1 MRFSLRQL
9 EIFVAISR
17 TESVSR
23 AAEELSLSQSATS
36 SSLGEFERQFDLQLF
51 DRVGKSLRI
60 NEAGRMLLPRAV
72 ELLDRAREIEGTLQG
87 NTGFGLMKIGA
98 TLTVGNYLATILVA
112 RFLQEHPE
120 SRIQLQVHN
129 TSTIVQQIAN
139 HELDLGLIE
148 GDCHHPDIEVQPWI
162 ADELVVF
169 SAPNHPLAING
180 QVKQKRMTME
190 QLLHEPWILR
200 EKGSGTRETFDR
212 AFHNHH
218 AELNIRLE
226 LEHTEAIKRAVESGL
241 GIGCISRLA
250 LRDAFRRGSL
260 VPLATPNLDLSRYFY
275 FLWHKQKYQTAGMRE
290 FLTLCKNLTAGV
302 ERSDLV
308 NLPDIA

>member
-1 MRFSLRQL
+1 MKYSLRQL

-23 AAEELSLSQSATS
+23 AAEVLSLSQSATS
-36 SSLGEFERQFDLQLF
+36 TALSELERQFDLQLF

-60 NEAGRMLLPRAV
+60 NETGQQLLPRAV
-72 ELLDRAREIEGTLQG
+72 ELLDRAKEIENLLQG
-87 NTGFGLMKIGA
+87 HAGFGHMKIGA

-112 RFLQEHPE
+112 RFLKDHPE

-129 TSTIVQQIAN
+129 TSTIVHQIAN

-148 GDCHHPDIEVQPWI
+148 GDCNHPDIAVQPWI

-169 SAPNHPLAING
+169 SAPSHPLAQQRKI
-180 QVKQKRMTME
+180 TIA
-190 QLLHEPWILR
+190 QLLQEPWILR
-200 EKGSGTRETFDR
+200 EKGSGTRATFDR

-218 AELNIRLE
+218 SQLKIRLE

-250 LRDAFRRGSL
+250 LKDAFRRGSL
-260 VPLATPNLDLSRYFY
+260 VPLATPSLDLGRFFY
-275 FLWHKQKYQTAGMRE
+275 FLWHKQKYQTTGMKE
-290 FLTLCKNLTAGV
+290 FLTLCQRFTADV

-308 NLPDIA
+308 NLPEIA

>member
-1 MRFSLRQL
+1 MKYSLRQV
-9 EIFVAISR
+9 EIFVTISR

-23 AAEELSLSQSATS
+23 AAEALSLSQSATS
-36 SSLGEFERQFDLQLF
+36 TALSELERQFDLQLF

-60 NEAGRMLLPRAV
+60 NETGRQLLPRAV
-72 ELLDRAREIEGTLQG
+72 ELLDRAHEIEALLQG
-87 NTGFGLMKIGA
+87 HAGFGYMKIGA
-98 TLTVGNYLATILVA
+98 TLTVGNYLATLLVA

-129 TSTIVQQIAN
+129 TSTIVQQIVN

-148 GDCHHPDIEVQPWI
+148 GDTHHPDIEVQPWI

-169 SAPNHPLAING
+169 SAPDHALAKVSNIS
-180 QVKQKRMTME
+180 VE
-190 QLLHEPWILR
+190 QLLKEPWILR

-212 AFHNHH
+212 ALQNNHSK
-218 AELNIRLE
+218 LNIRLE

-250 LRDAFRRGSL
+250 LKDAFRRGSL
-260 VPLATPNLDLSRYFY
+260 VPLTTPDLNLGRYFY
-275 FLWHKQKYQTAGMRE
+275 FLWHKQKYQTTGMRE
-290 FLTLCKNLTAGV
+290 FIAMCKEMTAGV
-302 ERSDLV
+302 ARSDLV
-308 NLPDIA
+308 KLPEIA

>member
-1 MRFSLRQL
+1 MKYSLRQL

-23 AAEELSLSQSATS
+23 ASEALSLSQSATS
-36 SSLGEFERQFDLQLF
+36 TALSELERQFDLQLF

-60 NEAGRMLLPRAV
+60 NETGQQLLPRAV
-72 ELLDRAREIEGTLQG
+72 ELLDRAKEIENLLQG
-87 NTGFGLMKIGA
+87 HAGFGHMRIGA

-120 SRIQLQVHN
+120 SRIQLKVHN

-148 GDCHHPDIEVQPWI
+148 GDCNHPDIEVQPWI

-169 SAPNHPLAING
+169 SAPNHPLAS
-180 QVKQKRMTME
+180 QRKVSME
-190 QLLHEPWILR
+190 QLLQEDWILR

-212 AFHNHH
+212 AFHSHH
-218 AELNIRLE
+218 SELKIRLE

-250 LRDAFRRGSL
+250 LKDAFRRGSL
-260 VPLATPNLDLSRYFY
+260 VAISTPNLDLSRFFY
-275 FLWHKQKYQTAGMRE
+275 FLWHKQKYQTTGVRE
-290 FLTLCKNLTAGV
+290 FLNLCKRLTEGV

-308 NLPDIA
+308 NLPEIA

>member
-1 MRFSLRQL
+1 MKYSLRQL

-17 TESVSR
+17 AQSVSR
-23 AAEELSLSQSATS
+23 AAQELSLSQSATS
-36 SSLGEFERQFDLQLF
+36 TALGEFERQFDMQFF

-60 NEAGRMLLPRAV
+60 NEMGQQLLPRAV
-72 ELLDRAREIEGTLQG
+72 ELLDRANEIEALLRGH
-87 NTGFGLMKIGA
+87 TGFGHMKIGA
-98 TLTVGNYLATILVA
+98 TLTVGNYLVTILIA

-129 TSTIVQQIAN
+129 TSTIVHQIAN

-148 GDCHHPDIEVQPWI
+148 GDCHHSDIEVEPWI

-169 SAPNHPLAING
+169 SAPDHPLAKLGKVTI
-180 QVKQKRMTME
+180 E
-190 QLLHEPWILR
+190 QLLQETWILR

-218 AELNIRLE
+218 ARLNIRLE
-226 LEHTEAIKRAVESGL
+226 LEHTEAIKRTVESGL
-241 GIGCISRLA
+241 GISCISRLA

-260 VPLATPNLDLSRYFY
+260 VPLATPNLDLGRYFY
-275 FLWHKQKYQTAGMRE
+275 FLWHKQKYQTTGMRE
-290 FLTLCKNLTAGV
+290 FLVLCKNLTAGV

>member
-1 MRFSLRQL
+1 MKYSLRQL

-23 AAEELSLSQSATS
+23 AAEVLSLSQSATS
-36 SSLGEFERQFDLQLF
+36 TALSELERQFDLQLF

-60 NEAGRMLLPRAV
+60 NETGQQLLPRAV
-72 ELLDRAREIEGTLQG
+72 ELLDRAKEIENLLQG
-87 NTGFGLMKIGA
+87 NAGFGHMKIGA

-120 SRIQLQVHN
+120 SRIQLEVHN
-129 TSTIVQQIAN
+129 TSTIVQQITN

-148 GDCHHPDIEVQPWI
+148 GDCNHPDIAVEPWI

-169 SAPNHPLAING
+169 CAPNHPLAN
-180 QVKQKRMTME
+180 QRKVTMS
-190 QLLHEPWILR
+190 QLLQEQWILR
-200 EKGSGTRETFDR
+200 EKGSGTRATFDR
-212 AFHNHH
+212 AFHSHH
-218 AELNIRLE
+218 SELKIRLE

-250 LRDAFRRGSL
+250 LKDAFRRGSL
-260 VPLATPNLDLSRYFY
+260 VPLSTPSLELGRYFY
-275 FLWHKQKYQTAGMRE
+275 FLWHKQKYQTTGIRE
-290 FLTLCKNLTAGV
+290 FLDLCKRFTADV
-302 ERSDLV
+302 DRSDLV
-308 NLPDIA
+308 NLPEIA

>member
-1 MRFSLRQL
+1 MKYSLRQL

-23 AAEELSLSQSATS
+23 AAEELFLSQSATS
-36 SSLGEFERQFDLQLF
+36 TALGEFERQFNLQLF

-60 NEAGRMLLPRAV
+60 NEAGQRLLPRAV
-72 ELLDRAREIEGTLQG
+72 ELLDRAKEIEDLLDGHA
-87 NTGFGLMKIGA
+87 GFGHMKIGA

-112 RFLQEHPE
+112 KFLQEHPE

-129 TSTIVQQIAN
+129 TRTIVHQIAN
-139 HELDLGLIE
+139 HELDIGLIE
-148 GDCHHPDIEVQPWI
+148 GDCNHPDIEVETWI
-162 ADELVVF
+162 ADELMVF
-169 SAPNHPLAING
+169 SAPDHPLAKLRK
-180 QVKQKRMTME
+180 VSME
-190 QLLHEPWILR
+190 QLLQEPWILR

-218 AELNIRLE
+218 ARLNIRLE

-241 GIGCISRLA
+241 GIGCISHLA
-250 LRDAFRRGSL
+250 LKDAFRRGSL
-260 VPLATPNLDLSRYFY
+260 VPLATPGLDLGRYFY

-290 FLTLCKNLTAGV
+290 FLALCRSMTAGI
-302 ERSDLV
+302 ERSDQV
-308 NLPDIA
+308 DLPHIA

>member
-1 MRFSLRQL
+1 MKYSLRQL

-17 TESVSR
+17 TGSVSR
-23 AAEELSLSQSATS
+23 ASETLSLSQSATS
-36 SSLGEFERQFDLQLF
+36 TALSELERQFDLQLF

-60 NEAGRMLLPRAV
+60 NETGQQLLPRAV
-72 ELLDRAREIEGTLQG
+72 ELLDRAKEIENLLQG
-87 NTGFGLMKIGA
+87 HAGFGHMRIGA

-120 SRIQLQVHN
+120 SRIQLKVHN

-148 GDCHHPDIEVQPWI
+148 GDCNHPDIEVQPWI

-169 SAPNHPLAING
+169 SAPDHPLAS
-180 QVKQKRMTME
+180 QRKVSLE
-190 QLLHEPWILR
+190 QLLQEEWILR

-212 AFHNHH
+212 AFHSHH
-218 AELNIRLE
+218 SKLKIRLE

-250 LRDAFRRGSL
+250 LKDAFRRGSL
-260 VPLATPNLDLSRYFY
+260 VPISTPNLDLSRFFY
-275 FLWHKQKYQTAGMRE
+275 FLWHKQKYQTTGIRE
-290 FLTLCKNLTAGV
+290 FLDLCKGLTVGI

-308 NLPDIA
+308 NLPEIA

>member
-1 MRFSLRQL
+1 MKYSLRQL

-17 TESVSR
+17 TASVSR
-23 AAEELSLSQSATS
+23 AAEDLSLSQSATS
-36 SSLGEFERQFDLQLF
+36 TSLSEFEKQFDLQLF

-60 NEAGRMLLPRAV
+60 NETGQQLLPRAV
-72 ELLDRAREIEGTLQG
+72 ELLDRAKEIEDLLHGHA
-87 NTGFGLMKIGA
+87 GFGHMKIGA

-112 RFLQEHPE
+112 RFLQQHPE

-129 TSTIVQQIAN
+129 TSNIVQQIAN

-148 GDCHHPDIEVQPWI
+148 GDCHHPDIEVQPWV

-169 SAPNHPLAING
+169 SAPNHPLARLG
-180 QVKQKRMTME
+180 KLKME
-190 QLLHEPWILR
+190 QLLQEPWILR

-218 AELNIRLE
+218 AKLNIRLE

-250 LRDAFRRGSL
+250 LKDAFRRGSL
-260 VPLATPNLDLSRYFY
+260 VPLATPNLDLGRYFY
-275 FLWHKQKYQTAGMRE
+275 FLWHKQKYQTTGMRE
-290 FLTLCKNLTAGV
+290 FLNVCRELTAGV
-302 ERSDLV
+302 ARSDLV

>member
-1 MRFSLRQL
+1 MKYSLRQL

-17 TESVSR
+17 TGSVSR
-23 AAEELSLSQSATS
+23 ASETLSLSQSATS
-36 SSLGEFERQFDLQLF
+36 TALSELERQFDLLLF

-60 NEAGRMLLPRAV
+60 NETGQQLLPRAV
-72 ELLDRAREIEGTLQG
+72 ELLDRAKEIENLLQG
-87 NTGFGLMKIGA
+87 HAGFGHMRIGA

-120 SRIQLQVHN
+120 SRIQLKVHN

-148 GDCHHPDIEVQPWI
+148 GDCNHPDIEVQPWI

-169 SAPNHPLAING
+169 SAPDHPLAS
-180 QVKQKRMTME
+180 QRKVSLE
-190 QLLHEPWILR
+190 QLLQEEWILR

-212 AFHNHH
+212 AFHSHH
-218 AELNIRLE
+218 SKLKIRLE

-250 LRDAFRRGSL
+250 LKDAFRRGSL
-260 VPLATPNLDLSRYFY
+260 VPISTPNLDLSRFFY
-275 FLWHKQKYQTAGMRE
+275 FLWHKQKYQTTGIRE
-290 FLTLCKNLTAGV
+290 FLNLCKRLTVGI

-308 NLPDIA
+308 NLPEIA

>member
-1 MRFSLRQL
+1 MKFSLRQL
-9 EIFVAISR
+9 DIFVAISR

-36 SSLGEFERQFDLQLF
+36 SALGEFERQFDLQLF

-60 NEAGRMLLPRAV
+60 NETGQQLLPRAV
-72 ELLDRAREIEGTLQG
+72 ELLDRAKEIEDLLQG
-87 NTGFGLMKIGA
+87 HAGFGPMKIGA
-98 TLTVGNYLATILVA
+98 TLTVGNYLVTIIVA
-112 RFLQEHPE
+112 RFLQQHPE

-148 GDCHHPDIEVQPWI
+148 GDCYHPDIEVQPWI

-169 SAPNHPLAING
+169 AAPDHPLA
-180 QVKQKRMTME
+180 KQQKVSIE
-190 QLLHEPWILR
+190 QLLNEPWILR

-212 AFHNHH
+212 AFHNYN
-218 AELNIRLE
+218 ARFNIRLE

-250 LRDAFRRGSL
+250 LKDAFRRGSL
-260 VPLATPNLDLSRYFY
+260 VPLATPQLDLGRYFY
-275 FLWHKQKYQTAGMRE
+275 FLWHKQKYQTTGIRE
-290 FLTLCKNLTAGV
+290 FLAACRELTADAQ
-302 ERSDLV
+302 RSDEV
-308 NLPDIA
+308 DLPQIL

>member
-1 MRFSLRQL
+1 MKYSLRQL

-23 AAEELSLSQSATS
+23 AAEALSLSQSATS
-36 SSLGEFERQFDLQLF
+36 TALSELERQFDLQLF

-60 NEAGRMLLPRAV
+60 NETGRQLLPRAV
-72 ELLDRAREIEGTLQG
+72 ELLDRAHEIEALLQG
-87 NTGFGLMKIGA
+87 HAGFGYMKIGA
-98 TLTVGNYLATILVA
+98 TLTVGNYLATLLVA

-129 TSTIVQQIAN
+129 TSTIVQQIVN

-148 GDCHHPDIEVQPWI
+148 GDTHHPDIEVQPWI

-169 SAPNHPLAING
+169 SAPDHPLAKVSNIS
-180 QVKQKRMTME
+180 VE
-190 QLLHEPWILR
+190 QLLQEPWILR

-212 AFHNHH
+212 ALRNNHSK
-218 AELNIRLE
+218 LNIRLE

-250 LRDAFRRGSL
+250 LKEAFRRGSL
-260 VPLATPNLDLSRYFY
+260 VPLDTPDLNLGRYFY
-275 FLWHKQKYQTAGMRE
+275 FLWHKQKYQTTGMRE
-290 FLTLCKNLTAGV
+290 FIAMCKEMTAGV
-302 ERSDLV
+302 TRSDLV
-308 NLPDIA
+308 NLPEIA

>member
-1 MRFSLRQL
+1 MKYSLRQL

-17 TESVSR
+17 AESVSR
-23 AAEELSLSQSATS
+23 AAEVLSLSQSATS
-36 SSLGEFERQFDLQLF
+36 TALSELERQFDLQLF

-60 NEAGRMLLPRAV
+60 NETGQQLLPRAV
-72 ELLDRAREIEGTLQG
+72 ELLDRAKEIENLLQG
-87 NTGFGLMKIGA
+87 HAGFGHMRIGA

-129 TSTIVQQIAN
+129 TSTIVLQIAN

-148 GDCHHPDIEVQPWI
+148 GDCNHPDIEVEPWI

-169 SAPNHPLAING
+169 SAPNHPLA
-180 QVKQKRMTME
+180 KQRKVSLE
-190 QLLHEPWILR
+190 QLLQEDWILR
-200 EKGSGTRETFDR
+200 EKGSGTRATFDR
-212 AFHNHH
+212 AFHSHH
-218 AELNIRLE
+218 SKLKIRLE

-250 LRDAFRRGSL
+250 LKDAFRRGSL
-260 VPLATPNLDLSRYFY
+260 VPISTPSLDLSRLFY
-275 FLWHKQKYQTAGMRE
+275 FLWHKQKYQTAGIRE
-290 FLTLCKNLTAGV
+290 FSDLCKRLTLGV

-308 NLPDIA
+308 NLPEIA

>member
-1 MRFSLRQL
+1 MKYSLRQL

-23 AAEELSLSQSATS
+23 AAEELFLSQSATS
-36 SSLGEFERQFDLQLF
+36 TALGEFERQFNLKLF

-60 NEAGRMLLPRAV
+60 NEAGQRLLPRAV
-72 ELLDRAREIEGTLQG
+72 ELLDRAKEIEDMLDGHA
-87 NTGFGLMKIGA
+87 GFGHMKIGA

-112 RFLQEHPE
+112 QFLQEHPE

-129 TSTIVQQIAN
+129 TRTIVHQIAN

-148 GDCHHPDIEVQPWI
+148 GDCHHPDIEVQTWI

-169 SAPNHPLAING
+169 SAPDHPLA
-180 QVKQKRMTME
+180 KQRKITME
-190 QLLHEPWILR
+190 QLLQEPWILR

-218 AELNIRLE
+218 AKLNIRLE

-241 GIGCISRLA
+241 GIGCISHLA
-250 LRDAFRRGSL
+250 LKDAFRRGSL
-260 VPLATPNLDLSRYFY
+260 VPLATPSLDLGRYFY

-290 FLTLCKNLTAGV
+290 FLALCRSMTAGI
-302 ERSDLV
+302 ERSDQV
-308 NLPDIA
+308 NLPYIA